1 MKHYNKNTNS
11 KPKFPRRDVRTKNEK
26 KMQTQRNKVKIKSV
40 IISGPINELEAKR
53 LEKI

>member
-11 KPKFPRRDVRTKNEK
+11 KTKFSRGDVRRKNEK
-26 KMQTQRNKVKIKSV
+26 KMQAQRNKVKIKSV
-40 IISGPINELEAKR
+40 IISGPINELEAKK

>member
-11 KPKFPRRDVRTKNEK
+11 IAKFPRGYVGRKNEK
-26 KMQTQRNKVKIKSV
+26 KIQAQKNKVKIKRV
-40 IISGPINELEAKR
+40 IISGPINELEVKR